1 MNIILCEPDSPYREQ
16 ITRLLWAWGEKYQ
29 HQDEIMLQS
38 YQSSEDIFVA
48 WEKGLQIDILL
59 IAAEITDDLSG
70 FEVAHRIQKINWYM
84 PIVLVVDKETV
95 RFDQYGFETLRFLF
109 CPIKEDAFCSC
120 MNICWL
126 QAVENRKEIVFLR
139 DRNQIIRIRASAI
152 TFIEHFQRHTEV
164 HVADRKDPYVINSTL
179 QRISRSLPADCF
191 FRCHKSFIVNKQY
204 ISEIRNS
211 EIIIAPGHIIPI
223 GRTFHSTFME
233 QLLDHPCDD
242 SESSR

>member
-1 MNIILCEPDSPYREQ
+1 MNIILCEPDSQYSEQ
-16 ITRLLWAWGEKYQ
+16 ITRLLLAWGEKYQ

-126 QAVENRKEIVFLR
+126 QAVENRREIVFLR
-139 DRNQIIRIRASAI
+139 LYFSVTALFS
-152 TFIEHFQRHTEV
+152 
-164 HVADRKDPYVINSTL
+164 PNSFWL
-179 QRISRSLPADCF
+179 AR
-191 FRCHKSFIVNKQY
+191 
-204 ISEIRNS
+204 
-211 EIIIAPGHIIPI
+211 
-223 GRTFHSTFME
+223 
-233 QLLDHPCDD
+233 LLAVETAGLLVSVSPTMVL
-242 SESSR
+242 SS